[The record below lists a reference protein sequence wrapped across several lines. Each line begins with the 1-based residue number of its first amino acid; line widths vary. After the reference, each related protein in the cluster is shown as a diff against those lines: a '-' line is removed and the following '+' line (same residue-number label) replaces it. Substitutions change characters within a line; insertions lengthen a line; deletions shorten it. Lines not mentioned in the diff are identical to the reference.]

1 MTLCS
6 IFLVWLVTAGQGKKY
21 LIEVADDDQAGQ
33 GVTHH
38 PAVDLPDL
46 EEVRDA
52 SLEEMIADEAKT
64 ESESKYL
71 ILTCWSSELVI
82 KF

>member
-6 IFLVWLVTAGQGKKY
+6 IFLLWLVTAGQGKKY

-38 PAVDLPDL
+38 PAAGADLPDL
-46 EEVRDA
+46 EEVRDE
-52 SLEEMIADEAKT
+52 SLEEVGEISEDEAKD
-64 ESESKYL
+64 EFESK
-71 ILTCWSSELVI
+71 
-82 KF
+82 